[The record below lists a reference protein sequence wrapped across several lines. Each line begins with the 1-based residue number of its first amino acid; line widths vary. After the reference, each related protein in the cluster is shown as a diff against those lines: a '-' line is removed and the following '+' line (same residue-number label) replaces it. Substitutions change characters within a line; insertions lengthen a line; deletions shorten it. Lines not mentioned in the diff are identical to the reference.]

1 MRDVAQM
8 CYAVS
13 AMTKVRKLTS
23 GEKAR
28 IAEKIMDIGNL
39 VFAALVVG
47 QVLNNRIDLL
57 AAVTGMLAFGVSY
70 FIAYYIMQRG

>member
-1 MRDVAQM
+1 MVKA
-8 CYAVS
+8 
-13 AMTKVRKLTS
+13 RKLTS

-57 AAVTGMLAFGVSY
+57 AAVTGMMAFGVSY